1 LSGLQKTI
9 ARGRASILHPWD
21 ATMTASSDRLAHSA
35 DRLTGTDALR
45 CLSINHRTAPIDE
58 LERMALSP
66 VAVADL
72 HRGFQAHRLE
82 AAVLSTCN
90 RTELYSYA
98 ARPGDHARAEALLMA
113 AAGGGAPPLAHFA
126 ETAGLAAS
134 THLFRVAA
142 GLESLVVGEAE
153 VLGQVRAAIE
163 AAEAAGTAGFF
174 LSGLFRAALR
184 FGGRARSE
192 TGIGTGALSVAS
204 ASIRLLA
211 RVHQDL
217 SACTVLVVGTG
228 TTGLKAARHLKAE
241 RVGRLVLANRTPQR
255 AEEAAAELGAEAVAL
270 EDLPRLL
277 VGIDAVVTAVQVER
291 PLITAEMLKA
301 RAGTPEPLVLIDV
314 SLPRAIDPACGKLA
328 GVVLHDLSGL
338 EEIVAHNRAR
348 REREI
353 PRVVALLEQ
362 ELRMFEAQAREST
375 VRPLVAELRQRA
387 EAIRREEIERAL
399 GDGLRDGPLVDR
411 VTRRIVDRLLHAP
424 SLALR
429 RGDLALD
436 EQHARYLRMVF
447 GLGGEAPDGH
457 H

>member
-1 LSGLQKTI
+1 MTTSP
-9 ARGRASILHPWD
+9 HP
-21 ATMTASSDRLAHSA
+21 LAHA
-35 DRLTGTDALR
+35 PERLTGTEALR
-45 CLSINHRTAPIDE
+45 SLSINHRTAPIGE

-66 VAVADL
+66 ATVAEV
-72 HRGFQAHRLE
+72 HQGFRAQGLE

-98 ARPGDHARAEALLMA
+98 RRPADHARAEDLLRA
-113 AAGGGAPPLAHFA
+113 AAGDAAPSREHFA
-126 ETAGLAAS
+126 EGTGLAAA

-153 VLGQVRAAIE
+153 VLGQVRTAIE
-163 AAEAAGTAGFF
+163 VAETSGTAGFF
-174 LSGLFRAALR
+174 LPGLFRAALR
-184 FGGRARSE
+184 FGSRARSE

-204 ASIRLLA
+204 ASVQLLG

-217 SACTVLVVGTG
+217 SACTVLVVGAG
-228 TTGLKAARHLKAE
+228 TTGLKVARHLRAE
-241 RVGRLVLANRTPQR
+241 RVGRLVLANRTPRR

-277 VGIDAVVTAVQVER
+277 IGIDAVVTAAQVDR
-291 PLITAEMLKA
+291 PLISAAMLEEA
-301 RAGTPEPLVLIDV
+301 RGGTREPLVLIDV
-314 SLPRAIDPACGKLA
+314 SLPRAIDSACATLA

-338 EEIVAHNRAR
+338 EEIVTHNRAR

-353 PRVVALLEQ
+353 PRVTALLEQ
-362 ELRMFEAQAREST
+362 ELRMFATQAREST
-375 VRPLVAELRQRA
+375 VRPLVAELRKRA
-387 EAIRREEIERAL
+387 EAIRREEIERAQ
-399 GDGLRDGPLVDR
+399 GGGLRHEELVEH
-411 VTRRIVDRLLHAP
+411 VTRRIVDRLLQAP

-447 GLGGEAPDGH
+447 GLGGGEPDGRH
-457 H
+457 